1 MAICIYSIV
10 APYGPG
16 HIFPLRTYLSLQ
28 WHQLRVQLAY
38 SQHPG
43 IVGGWQGRDVS
54 LLQVHA
60 FGWPAAG
67 SEGVVAVLSPNAF
80 FFHWPRA
87 AGGGLVR
94 AGAAGV
100 LFHCLH
106 KNNKYYTSVPFRTAT
121 QQCLITFTYKQMADS
136 SDFAGLISHIHPTH
150 GTHLFL
156 GINLKVTVTARVT
169 FLHIIITLR
178 RKRKETHGYAL
189 SAAISCLVLKNGNL
203 KWQEVSCIHKTL
215 FPRITWLLSVIY
227 QRNFLNARSQKSC
240 LCSNIH
246 SSLFLS
252 VHSGAVFRWDNWR
265 LMEWH
270 TCHLSLSCWPAS
282 LPVGPWQKSWFWSSS
297 SCSSTSPGWISACLE
312 ATNKHQKSIK
322 Y

>member
-1 MAICIYSIV
+1 MAICIYCIV
-10 APYGPG
+10 AQYGPG
-16 HIFPLRTYLSLQ
+16 HIFPLPTYLSLQ

-106 KNNKYYTSVPFRTAT
+106 KNNKYYPSVPFRTAT
-121 QQCLITFTYKQMADS
+121 QQCLIEFTYNKWQTVV
-136 SDFAGLISHIHPTH
+136 ISHIHPTH

-189 SAAISCLVLKNGNL
+189 SAAISCLVLQMLENGNS
-203 KWQEVSCIHKTL
+203 KWQEVSYPYIHKTL

-227 QRNFLNARSQKSC
+227 QKEFSKCQISKSC
-240 LCSNIH
+240 LCSNMH

-252 VHSGAVFRWDNWR
+252 
-265 LMEWH
+265 
-270 TCHLSLSCWPAS
+270 
-282 LPVGPWQKSWFWSSS
+282 
-297 SCSSTSPGWISACLE
+297 SAE
-312 ATNKHQKSIK
+312 IIK
-322 Y
+322 D